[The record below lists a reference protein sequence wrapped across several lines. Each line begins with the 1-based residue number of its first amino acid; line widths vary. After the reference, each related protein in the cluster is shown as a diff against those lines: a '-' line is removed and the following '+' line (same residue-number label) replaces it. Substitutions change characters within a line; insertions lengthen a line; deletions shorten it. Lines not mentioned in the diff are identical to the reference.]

1 MVAIRIGI
9 SGALGILVT
18 LSLVI
23 LMYKLIDSGVKELDE
38 KEGVKIPDFLHVER
52 ETTTNAKKTEV
63 KKPDDPEPPPPDI
76 PQDQIDI
83 EVPDSAVNIS
93 APVVAVNPNAGL
105 GNFARDSDFIPV
117 YIPQPQYP
125 RRAQTRGKEGY
136 AVVEVIITTTGGVRD
151 QKMIEEFPEGW
162 GFGRA
167 ALKAADKLKYNPR
180 VVDGVGQEVPGVLYK
195 FSFQM
200 AK

>member
-38 KEGVKIPDFLHVER
+38 KEGIKIPDFLHVDR

-151 QKMIEEFPEGW
+151 PKMIEEFPEGW

>member
-151 QKMIEEFPEGW
+151 PKMIEEFPEGW